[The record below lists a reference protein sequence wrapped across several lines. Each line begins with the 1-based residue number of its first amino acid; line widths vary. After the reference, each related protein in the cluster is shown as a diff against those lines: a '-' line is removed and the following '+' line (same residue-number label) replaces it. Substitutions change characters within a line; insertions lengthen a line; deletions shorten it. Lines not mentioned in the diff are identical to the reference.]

1 MGILR
6 SVMGLGMWTGVCFG
20 AAFLGSVFTTPSVS
34 TWYVGLVKPPWTP
47 ASWVFGP
54 VWSALYLMMAV
65 AVWMVWRRGGFAT
78 AAIPLTLFLVQ
89 LALNVAWSI
98 LFFGLRMPGLAF
110 AEIVLLWFAIL
121 VTLILFWRS
130 NPIAGF
136 LLVPYILWTT
146 FAGALNLALWRLNAG
161 VSGS

>member
-1 MGILR
+1 
-6 SVMGLGMWTGVCFG
+6 
-20 AAFLGSVFTTPSVS
+20 
-34 TWYVGLVKPPWTP
+34 
-47 ASWVFGP
+47 
-54 VWSALYLMMAV
+54 MMAV
-65 AVWMVWRRGGFAT
+65 AVWLVWRRGGFAT

-89 LALNVAWSI
+89 LALNAAWSI

-121 VTLILFWRS
+121 VTLIMFWRS

-146 FAGALNLALWRLNAG
+146 FAGALNLALWQLNAG
-161 VSGS
+161 GTPS

>member
-1 MGILR
+1 
-6 SVMGLGMWTGVCFG
+6 MGLGIWMGVCFG
-20 AAFLGSVFTTPSVS
+20 AASLGSAITTPVVP
-34 TWYVGLVKPPWTP
+34 TRYAGLVKPSWTP
-47 ASWVFGP
+47 PNWVFGP

-65 AVWMVWRRGGFAT
+65 AVWLIWRWGGSAK

-89 LALNVAWSI
+89 LALNAPWSI
-98 LFFGLRMPGLAF
+98 LFFGLRLPGLAF

-121 VTLILFWRS
+121 VTLVMFWQL

-146 FAGALNLALWRLNAG
+146 FAGALNLALWQLNAG
-161 VSGS
+161 GTGS

>member
-1 MGILR
+1 MGVLR
-6 SVMGLGMWTGVCFG
+6 SVMGLGIWMGVCFG
-20 AAFLGSVFTTPSVS
+20 AAFLGSAITTPVVS
-34 TWYVGLVKPPWTP
+34 TWYAGLVKPSWTP
-47 ASWVFGP
+47 PNWVFGP

-65 AVWMVWRRGGFAT
+65 AVWLVWRWGGFAK

-89 LALNVAWSI
+89 LALNAAWSI

-121 VTLILFWRS
+121 VTLVMFWRL

-146 FAGALNLALWRLNAG
+146 FAGALNLALWQLNAG
-161 VSGS
+161 GTGS

>member
-1 MGILR
+1 MGVLR
-6 SVMGLGMWTGVCFG
+6 SVMGLGIWMGVCFG
-20 AAFLGSVFTTPSVS
+20 AAFLGSAITTPVVS
-34 TWYVGLVKPPWTP
+34 IWYAGLVKPSWTP
-47 ASWVFGP
+47 PNWVFGP

-65 AVWMVWRRGGFAT
+65 AVWLVWRLGGFAK

-89 LALNVAWSI
+89 LALNAAWSI

-121 VTLILFWRS
+121 VTLVMFWRL

-146 FAGALNLALWRLNAG
+146 FAGALNLALWQLNAG
-161 VSGS
+161 GTGS

>member
-1 MGILR
+1 MKPAWSLI
-6 SVMGLGMWTGVCFG
+6 GLAIWIGMCFG
-20 AAFLGSVFTTPSVS
+20 AALLGSVFTTPSVP
-34 TWYVGLVKPPWTP
+34 TWYAGLVKPSWTP
-47 ASWVFGP
+47 ANWVFGP

-65 AVWMVWRRGGFAT
+65 AVWLVWRRGGFAT

-89 LALNVAWSI
+89 LALNAAWSI

-121 VTLILFWRS
+121 VTLIMFWRS

-146 FAGALNLALWRLNAG
+146 FAGALNLALWQLNAG
-161 VSGS
+161 GTSS

>member
-1 MGILR
+1 MGVLR
-6 SVMGLGMWTGVCFG
+6 SVMGLGIWMGVCFG
-20 AAFLGSVFTTPSVS
+20 AAFLGSAITTPVVS
-34 TWYVGLVKPPWTP
+34 TWYAGLVKPSWTP
-47 ASWVFGP
+47 PNWVFGP

-65 AVWMVWRRGGFAT
+65 AVWLVWRRGGFAT

-89 LALNVAWSI
+89 LALNAAWSI

-121 VTLILFWRS
+121 VTLVMFWRL

-146 FAGALNLALWRLNAG
+146 FAGALNLALWQLNAG
-161 VSGS
+161 GTGS

>member
-1 MGILR
+1 M
-6 SVMGLGMWTGVCFG
+6 CFG
-20 AAFLGSVFTTPSVS
+20 AALSGSIFTTPSVP
-34 TWYVGLVKPPWTP
+34 TWYAGLVKPSWTP
-47 ASWVFGP
+47 PNWVFGP

-65 AVWMVWRRGGFAT
+65 AVWLVWRRGGFAT

-89 LALNVAWSI
+89 LGLNVAWSI
-98 LFFGLRMPGLAF
+98 LFFGLHMPGLAF

-121 VTLILFWRS
+121 VTLIMFWRS

-146 FAGALNLALWRLNAG
+146 FAGALNLALWQLNG
-161 VSGS
+161 GGTGS